1 MKEVSTISKRKSR
14 SRPQNRRQQPRP
26 VNKGYGDA
34 GASWHKKA
42 TNVFH
47 LSTLAVV
54 EPALCCSLPSG
65 ATRSVS

>member
-42 TNVFH
+42 TKVDAIVGLYN
-47 LSTLAVV
+47 STK
-54 EPALCCSLPSG
+54 SQNG
-65 ATRSVS
+65 GKK